1 VSEEVSELDAWLE
14 KAAPP
19 PPPPPRLKVGAKVRI
34 LVWGWCDVERETY
47 ALQWEGLMGSVV
59 GRGTYRR
66 NVWLVRLDGEEG
78 ASGVSEDRLKVVD
91 G

>member
-19 PPPPPRLKVGAKVRI
+19 LRLEVGARVRI